1 MAGVRTS
8 TVPRQRERPGDEA
21 ARERS
26 GGGGE
31 RDPGGRTVIEP
42 GVVEKAAARAV
53 REVPGALPARS
64 RTARA
69 RVSGE
74 VVLLRLR
81 VGVRYPHSVR
91 EVAARVRGHV
101 GRRIEQITGK
111 RVHHIDIEIAELVR

>member
-1 MAGVRTS
+1 MAGVRTR
-8 TVPRQRERPGDEA
+8 TVPRQREDPDDIGARGVAPGA
-21 ARERS
+21 
-26 GGGGE
+26 

-42 GVVEKAAARAV
+42 GVVEKVAARAV
-53 REVPGALPARS
+53 HEVPGALPTRS

-74 VVLLRLR
+74 VILLGLR
-81 VGVRYPHSVR
+81 IGVHYPRSAR

-101 GRRIEQITGK
+101 GQRVELITGK